1 MDQNR
6 LDQDQQNFENLGPI
20 RTDRSPDLVVR
31 ASLIE
36 EEEDFF
42 LHPKSRFSTF
52 NEKIKTNNLLIAG
65 GALLVISVLLYRKY
79 NL

>member
-6 LDQDQQNFENLGPI
+6 SDQDQQNSKNLGPI
-20 RTDRSPDLVVR
+20 RTDRSPGLAVHEF
-31 ASLIE
+31 LIE